1 MALLWANLGITLTF
15 SIVSECDKIFNV
27 SLLRAYQQIWWE
39 TEDVMEGK
47 RWAEGQGKEQSQSL
61 TILLFPL
68 FFLPVSLCELG
79 DNVSKERKAL
89 WLTVMCPPTA
99 FNKKYFREDRSCGAA

>member
-15 SIVSECDKIFNV
+15 SIVSQCDKIFNI
-27 SLLRAYQQIWWE
+27 SLLHAYQQIWWE

-47 RWAEGQGKEQSQSL
+47 RWAEGQSKEQSQSL
-61 TILLFPL
+61 RILLFPL

-79 DNVSKERKAL
+79 DNVSKERKSTLADCD
-89 WLTVMCPPTA
+89 VPTNS
-99 FNKKYFREDRSCGAA
+99 FQ